1 MGNFLTRLL
10 AETTEAA
17 TGNGGQLGLVA
28 LAAAIAVLVGGLSA
42 LGESWIACHA
52 IDAMSRN
59 PEQQGK
65 LQSTMI
71 LAIALDESTAIY
83 ALIVA
88 ILILFVLGAKI

>member
-1 MGNFLTRLL
+1 MGKFLT
-10 AETTEAA
+10 AFSAA
-17 TGNGGQLGLVA
+17 AGESTGNASQLGLVA
-28 LAAAIAVLVGGLSA
+28 IAAAIAVMVGGFSS

-52 IDAMSRN
+52 IDAMARN
-59 PEQQGK
+59 PEQRGK

-71 LAIALDESTAIY
+71 LAIALDESCAIY